1 MLEGFSKLVSG
12 NLGTNGIIIGALL
25 ILFGL
30 IIIVTIHYINKK
42 KRK

>member
-12 NLGTNGIIIGALL
+12 NLGMNGIIIGVFL

-42 KRK
+42 KKE